1 MQGMWVL
8 EDKHF
13 VRAWRH
19 MNLEGTM
26 YRREENEDTSGSC
39 GQEQEMK
46 HDMRKQNKTTI
57 AKIKILLFEDKFNF
71 S

>member
-1 MQGMWVL
+1 
-8 EDKHF
+8 
-13 VRAWRH
+13 